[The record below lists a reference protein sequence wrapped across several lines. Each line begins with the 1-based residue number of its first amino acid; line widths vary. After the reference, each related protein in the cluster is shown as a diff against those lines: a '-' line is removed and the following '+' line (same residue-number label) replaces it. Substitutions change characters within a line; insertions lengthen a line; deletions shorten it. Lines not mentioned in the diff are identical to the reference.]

1 MKHISKILLA
11 AFAVVSFFTACNK
24 IDNLKKEEGLPVY
37 QLGLSPVLKSDKITV
52 APTLTDTSGVAVTF
66 SWTNPKYANDS
77 TTTKYILEVDS
88 TGKNFANKQS
98 KTIIGALSTQLISR
112 ELNIFLLNLGFKLNV
127 AQTVDV
133 RLISS
138 YNNNNERYTS
148 NILKISVTP
157 FPDPSALKTQ
167 NTSVTGTLATATS
180 PSNTFSWTDAFKGY
194 PGVVTYSLQYDS
206 ANKNFAN
213 VKEIAVGAAINTK
226 ALTQGEMNTTALTS
240 GVAGGNIG
248 KIEYR
253 IKSVTALGAIAYSN
267 VVSVLIQ
274 SYMPI
279 VRLYLPGSY
288 QNASGYGPNDWE
300 PLTAPELIRDLRS
313 GVFND
318 MYYIYIYLPGGA
330 QFKVSEGRSWATAY
344 GTAAA
349 PGTITSNNGGNFSV
363 ATSGF
368 YRITVNRTTLKY
380 DIREGRMGF
389 VGGATS
395 AGWNPPN
402 VFPTYAMGTAGTNLF
417 VGINTFPA
425 TGGWKLIDN
434 NAWDNGSKA
443 VDETRSYGTPN
454 GSGST
459 LEVNGGNFAD
469 ITTAPIRNRVI
480 WDGRDVNNV
489 KYEISPAAE
498 MRLVGD
504 GINQAGVNDWDPP
517 TAPQMTYTGN
527 GVWTITIALKANK
540 DIKFLGGNNWPN
552 GTNNFIDYEDNSGG
566 SQAVGTDRKI
576 KWEGG
581 NNFKTPTTAGTY
593 TITLNENLQTMKI
606 N

>member
-1 MKHISKILLA
+1 MKQISKILLA
-11 AFAVVSFFTACNK
+11 AIAVVSFFTACNK
-24 IDNLKKEEGLPVY
+24 IDNLKKQEALPVY
-37 QLGLSPVLKSDKITV
+37 QLGVSPVLSSNKITV
-52 APTLTDTSGVAVTF
+52 APTLTDTNGVAVTF
-66 SWTNPKYANDS
+66 SWTNPKYSNDS
-77 TTTKYILEVDS
+77 ATTKYILEVDS

-98 KTIIGALSTQLISR
+98 KTVIGALSDGVISR
-112 ELNIFLLNLGFKLNV
+112 ELNAFLLNLGFKVNV
-127 AQTVDV
+127 AQTIDV

-138 YNNNNERYTS
+138 YNNNNEKYTS
-148 NILKISVTP
+148 NVLKITVTP

-167 NTSVTGTLATATS
+167 NTSVTLALATAAS
-180 PSNTFSWTDAFKGY
+180 PSNTFNWTNAFKGY
-194 PGVVTYSLQYDS
+194 SGIVTYTLQYDS

-213 VKEIAVGAAINTK
+213 VKEIAVGPSILTK
-226 ALTQGEMNTTALTS
+226 GLTQGEMNSTALTS
-240 GVAGGNIG
+240 GVPGGNVG

-267 VVSVLIQ
+267 VVSVTIQ
-274 SYMPI
+274 SYIPI
-279 VRLYLPGSY
+279 LRMYLPGSY
-288 QNASGYGPNDWE
+288 QAATGNGNDWD
-300 PLTAPELIRDLRS
+300 PPTAPELIRDLRS

-318 MYYIYIYLPGGA
+318 MYYTYIYLPAGA
-330 QFKVSEGRSWATAY
+330 QFKVTTGRSWDVNY
-344 GTAAA
+344 G
-349 PGTITSNNGGNFSV
+349 GTGGNLSLNGANFSV
-363 ATSGF
+363 ATAGF
-368 YRITVNRTTLKY
+368 YRVTVNRTTLKY

-389 VGGATS
+389 VGGSTS

-417 VGINTFPA
+417 VGINTFPT

-443 VDETRSYGTPN
+443 VDESRSYGTAN
-454 GSGST
+454 GDGGT
-459 LEVNGGNFAD
+459 LEVNGSNFAD
-469 ITTAPIRNRVI
+469 IATAPVRNRVI
-480 WDGRDVNNV
+480 WDGRDVNNI
-489 KYEISPAAE
+489 KYFISPAAE

-517 TAPQMTYTGN
+517 TSPQMTYSGN
-527 GVWTITIALKANK
+527 GIWTITIVLKANK
-540 DIKFLGGNNWPN
+540 DIKFLAGANW
-552 GTNNFIDYEDNSGG
+552 GAFDYEDNSSG
-566 SQAVGTDRKI
+566 SQATGVDKKI